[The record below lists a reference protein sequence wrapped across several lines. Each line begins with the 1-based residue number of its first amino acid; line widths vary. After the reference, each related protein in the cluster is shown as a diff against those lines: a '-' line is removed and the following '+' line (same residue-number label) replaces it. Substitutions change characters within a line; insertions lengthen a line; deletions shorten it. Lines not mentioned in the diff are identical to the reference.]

1 MNNEYWLYIEPY
13 VYLEIKSESALLYNT
28 LDHEFI
34 IYDDPT
40 IISLLKD
47 LLSESSNGV
56 ILLDENLSN
65 MKVVEKLIFD
75 LKTKFLGDVIDVSL
89 STIKPIQLPPI
100 PTVQYDIRNEGKV
113 DDSILGDKILN
124 YLNELTLYLDTY
136 CDCKCPNCFGYNKQ
150 LLFCTQNT
158 NSSYELSFTVLCKL
172 VNELKACNNIQKIN
186 LVIQNIA
193 FISKEWDQIT
203 SLIAPIKKN
212 IFIYTYYLNY
222 NTEVNIYNLFG
233 DNVCLLIDYPLKLKI
248 FEEIENL
255 RKININFIVKN
266 DFEYDFFLD
275 VVKKYGITKYD
286 IYPFYDG
293 TNYDFFKRRIFLDK
307 IDVVKGVS
315 NIHQIYRN
323 KKINN
328 NYFGKLSISSSGD
341 VFFNLAENTIGNLL
355 VEDLKKI
362 LFDHFYY
369 EDMPWFRIRR
379 NKPCDCCLFQ
389 FLCPPPSNYE
399 LALSKNNLCTL
410 F

>member
-193 FISKEWDQIT
+193 FISKEWDQNT
-203 SLIAPIKKN
+203 SLIPPIKKN
-212 IFIYTYYLNY
+212 IFI
-222 NTEVNIYNLFG
+222 
-233 DNVCLLIDYPLKLKI
+233 
-248 FEEIENL
+248 
-255 RKININFIVKN
+255 
-266 DFEYDFFLD
+266 
-275 VVKKYGITKYD
+275 
-286 IYPFYDG
+286 
-293 TNYDFFKRRIFLDK
+293 
-307 IDVVKGVS
+307 
-315 NIHQIYRN
+315 
-323 KKINN
+323 
-328 NYFGKLSISSSGD
+328 
-341 VFFNLAENTIGNLL
+341 
-355 VEDLKKI
+355 
-362 LFDHFYY
+362 
-369 EDMPWFRIRR
+369 
-379 NKPCDCCLFQ
+379 
-389 FLCPPPSNYE
+389 
-399 LALSKNNLCTL
+399 
-410 F
+410 